1 MERINSFIAALLAA
15 VMLAITVIFA
25 AETDKKRDIQY
36 EIPDYINIQLINI
49 DGEARSGKQLESVRN
64 IVVHYTGNP
73 GVAAGECLKL
83 CNDSE
88 NRAAPHFIIGL
99 EGEIIQCIPLEERAS
114 ASGERNRDSISV
126 EVCHPDES
134 GEFTEKSYDALVKLT
149 VWLCD
154 TYGLTENN
162 VIRHYDVTGVECPL
176 YFVMHEDAWNEF
188 KEAVRERIK

>member
-25 AETDKKRDIQY
+25 AETDKMRDIRY
-36 EIPDYINIQLINI
+36 EIPDYIDIQLIDI
-49 DGEARSGKQLESVRN
+49 DGEARSGKTLETVRN

-73 GVAAGECLKL
+73 GASAGECLKL
-83 CNDSE
+83 CNENE

-114 ASGERNRDSISV
+114 ASGERNCDSISI

-134 GEFTEKSYDALVKLT
+134 GEFTEESCNALVKLT
-149 VWLCD
+149 AWLCE
-154 TYGLTENN
+154 TCGLTENN
-162 VIRHYDVTGVECPL
+162 VIRHYDVTGMECPL
-176 YFVMHEDAWNEF
+176 YFVVHENAWNEF